1 MYDQFKLKR
10 DLRKKMQKRFATTFL
25 AIALIAVM
33 VIGMQIESVDAKK
46 SKGTFNT
53 QFGSATKNIVC
64 GDRLCSEVDMPKQ
77 STTVIT
83 EPSTT
88 NSQTTVN
95 MCSSNSIQ
103 MESNCLKFNINGA
116 VVKSSTF
123 DESSGSTTIQ
133 IHATNDGKLTI
144 NASSSILD
152 TIFVLVDGE
161 ESNDIIINGSRI
173 TIEFFAG
180 TETIEIFGN

>member
-1 MYDQFKLKR
+1 MIQFKLKSQI
-10 DLRKKMQKRFATTFL
+10 KKIMQKKFTMTVL
-25 AIALIAVM
+25 AITLIAVM

-46 SKGTFNT
+46 SKGTYNP
-53 QFGSATKNIVC
+53 QFGSATKHIVC
-64 GDRLCSEVDMPKQ
+64 GDRLCSDTDIQKQ
-77 STTVIT
+77 SSTVTTKSVNSKT
-83 EPSTT
+83 TT
-88 NSQTTVN
+88 NT
-95 MCSSNSIQ
+95 CSNYAIQ
-103 MESNCLKFNINGA
+103 MESNCSSFNISGA

-123 DESSGSTTIQ
+123 DESSGSTIIQ
-133 IHATNDGKLTI
+133 IQATDDGKLTI

-161 ESNDIIINGSRI
+161 ESDDIFINGSRI

>member
-1 MYDQFKLKR
+1 
-10 DLRKKMQKRFATTFL
+10 MQKKKFATTFL
-25 AIALIAVM
+25 VITLIAVM
-33 VIGMQIESVDAKK
+33 MIGLQIESIDAKK
-46 SKGTFNT
+46 SQGTFNT
-53 QFGSATKNIVC
+53 KYGSATKNIVC

-77 STTVIT
+77 STTVTT
-83 EPSTT
+83 EPTVT
-88 NSQTTVN
+88 PNSQTTVN
-95 MCSSNSIQ
+95 MCSRNSIQ
-103 MESNCLKFNINGA
+103 IESNCLNFNINGA

-133 IHATNDGKLTI
+133 ISSTDDGKLTI

-161 ESNDIIINGSRI
+161 ESNDITINGAKM

>member
-1 MYDQFKLKR
+1 
-10 DLRKKMQKRFATTFL
+10 MQKKKFATTFL
-25 AIALIAVM
+25 VIALVAVM
-33 VIGMQIESVDAKK
+33 VIGLQIESIDAKK
-46 SKGTFNT
+46 AQGTYNK
-53 QFGSATKNIVC
+53 QFGSATKHIVC
-64 GDRLCSEVDMPKQ
+64 GDRLCSEVDVPKQ
-77 STTVIT
+77 SATVTTVTT
-83 EPSTT
+83 EPTITT

-103 MESNCLKFNINGA
+103 MESNCLRFNINGA

-133 IHATNDGKLTI
+133 IQATDDGKLTI

-161 ESNDIIINGSRI
+161 ESNDIIINSSRI

>member
-1 MYDQFKLKR
+1 
-10 DLRKKMQKRFATTFL
+10 MQKKFAITFL
-25 AIALIAVM
+25 AITLIAVM
-33 VIGMQIESVDAKK
+33 MIGMQIESVDAQK
-46 SKGTFNT
+46 SQGTYNLKY
-53 QFGSATKNIVC
+53 GSATKNIVC

-77 STTVIT
+77 STTVTT
-83 EPSTT
+83 EPTITT

-95 MCSSNSIQ
+95 TCSSNSIQ

-133 IHATNDGKLTI
+133 IHATDDGKLTI

>member
-1 MYDQFKLKR
+1 
-10 DLRKKMQKRFATTFL
+10 MQKKFVTTFL

-46 SKGTFNT
+46 SKGTYNT

-64 GDRLCSEVDMPKQ
+64 GDKLCSDTDIPKQ
-77 STTVIT
+77 PTTVA
-83 EPSTT
+83 T
-88 NSQTTVN
+88 NSKAVTN
-95 MCSSNSIQ
+95 SCSSYAIQ
-103 MESNCLKFNINGA
+103 MESNCLSFNINGA

-133 IHATNDGKLTI
+133 IQATDDGKLTI
-144 NASSSILD
+144 TASSSILD

-161 ESNDIIINGSRI
+161 ESDDIIINGSRM

>member
-1 MYDQFKLKR
+1 
-10 DLRKKMQKRFATTFL
+10 MQKKKFATTFL
-25 AIALIAVM
+25 VITLVAVM
-33 VIGMQIESVDAKK
+33 MIGLQIESVDAKK
-46 SKGTFNT
+46 SQGTFNPKY
-53 QFGSATKNIVC
+53 GSATNHIVC

-77 STTVIT
+77 STTVT
-83 EPSTT
+83 TKPTVTT

-95 MCSSNSIQ
+95 TCSSNSIQ
-103 MESNCLKFNINGA
+103 MESNCLNFNINGA
-116 VVKSSTF
+116 VVNSSTF
-123 DESSGSTTIQ
+123 DEPSGSTTIQ
-133 IHATNDGKLTI
+133 IQATDDGKLTI

>member
-1 MYDQFKLKR
+1 
-10 DLRKKMQKRFATTFL
+10 MQKKKFATTFL
-25 AIALIAVM
+25 VIALVAVM
-33 VIGMQIESVDAKK
+33 VIGLQIESIDAKK
-46 SKGTFNT
+46 AQGTYNK
-53 QFGSATKNIVC
+53 QFGSATKHIVC
-64 GDRLCSEVDMPKQ
+64 GDRLCSEVDVPKQ
-77 STTVIT
+77 STTIT
-83 EPSTT
+83 TKPSTT

-95 MCSSNSIQ
+95 TCSSNSIQ
-103 MESNCLKFNINGA
+103 MESNCLRFNINGA

-123 DESSGSTTIQ
+123 DESSGLTTIK
-133 IHATNDGKLTI
+133 IHATDDGKLTI

-161 ESNDIIINGSRI
+161 ESDDIIINGSRI

>member
-1 MYDQFKLKR
+1 
-10 DLRKKMQKRFATTFL
+10 MQKKKFATTFL
-25 AIALIAVM
+25 VIALVAVM
-33 VIGMQIESVDAKK
+33 VIGLQIESIDAKK
-46 SKGTFNT
+46 AQGTYNK
-53 QFGSATKNIVC
+53 QFGSATKHIVC
-64 GDRLCSEVDMPKQ
+64 GDRLCSEVDVPKQ
-77 STTVIT
+77 STTVTT
-83 EPSTT
+83 EPTITT

-103 MESNCLKFNINGA
+103 MESNCLRFNINGA

-133 IHATNDGKLTI
+133 IQATDDGKLTI

-161 ESNDIIINGSRI
+161 ESNDIIINSSRI

>member
-1 MYDQFKLKR
+1 MIQFKLKS
-10 DLRKKMQKRFATTFL
+10 LKKKTMQKKFATTFL

-46 SKGTFNT
+46 SKGTYNT

-103 MESNCLKFNINGA
+103 MESNCANFNIHGA
-116 VVKSSTF
+116 TVTSSTF
-123 DESSGSTTIQ
+123 DASSGSTILQIQ
-133 IHATNDGKLTI
+133 TTDDGKLTI
-144 NASSSILD
+144 NTSSSILD
-152 TIFVLVDGE
+152 TVFILVDGE
-161 ESNDIIINGSRI
+161 ESNDITINGARM

>member
-1 MYDQFKLKR
+1 
-10 DLRKKMQKRFATTFL
+10 MQKKFAITFL
-25 AIALIAVM
+25 AITIIAITLIAVM
-33 VIGMQIESVDAKK
+33 V
-46 SKGTFNT
+46 
-53 QFGSATKNIVC
+53 
-64 GDRLCSEVDMPKQ
+64 
-77 STTVIT
+77 TVST
-83 EPSTT
+83 EPTITT

-95 MCSSNSIQ
+95 TCSSNSIQ

-133 IHATNDGKLTI
+133 IQATDDGELTI

-161 ESNDIIINGSRI
+161 ESNNIIINGFSM
-173 TIEFFAG
+173 TIEFFAE
-180 TETIEIFGN
+180 TETIEIFEN

>member
-1 MYDQFKLKR
+1 
-10 DLRKKMQKRFATTFL
+10 MQKKKFATTFL
-25 AIALIAVM
+25 VIALVAVM
-33 VIGMQIESVDAKK
+33 VIGLQIESIDAKK
-46 SKGTFNT
+46 AQGTYNK
-53 QFGSATKNIVC
+53 QFGSATKHIVC
-64 GDRLCSEVDMPKQ
+64 GDRLCSEVDVPKQ
-77 STTVIT
+77 SATVTT
-83 EPSTT
+83 EPTITT

-103 MESNCLKFNINGA
+103 MESNCLRFNINGA

-133 IHATNDGKLTI
+133 IQATDDGKLTI

-161 ESNDIIINGSRI
+161 ESNDIIINSSRI